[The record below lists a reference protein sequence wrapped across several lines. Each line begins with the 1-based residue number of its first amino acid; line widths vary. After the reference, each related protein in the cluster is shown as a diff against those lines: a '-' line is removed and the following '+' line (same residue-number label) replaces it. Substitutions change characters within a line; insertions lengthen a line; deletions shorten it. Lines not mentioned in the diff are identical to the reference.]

1 MAGPGTSVS
10 EWIEAVDWTIKFIID
25 LKNVGDE
32 VKDLVTDLQRSSDH
46 LKRLEELLRK
56 CPASITC
63 DNPSFKSLRTDH
75 FRILD
80 DAKTSLNQFRLT
92 TSPNTGRLSKLSKK
106 VKWVVDSRYQGT
118 ITGLQGRISKHK
130 CEIDRWVAL
139 MAL

>member
-1 MAGPGTSVS
+1 MVVPGTSVS

-63 DNPSFKSLRTDH
+63 DDPSFKSLRTDH
-75 FRILD
+75 FCILD

-92 TSPNTGRLSKLSKK
+92 TSQNTGRLSKLSKK

-118 ITGLQGRISKHK
+118 ITGLQDRISKHK